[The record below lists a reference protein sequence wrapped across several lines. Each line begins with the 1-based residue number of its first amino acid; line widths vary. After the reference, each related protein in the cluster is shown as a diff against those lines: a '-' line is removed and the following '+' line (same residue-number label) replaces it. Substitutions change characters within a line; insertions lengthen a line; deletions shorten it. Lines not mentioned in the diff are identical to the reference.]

1 MESEMILILV
11 MISFALVFLSGYA
24 AGYFRADDR
33 ATRVPIREEDVN
45 NE

>member
-11 MISFALVFLSGYA
+11 MISFALIFLSGYA
-24 AGYFRADDR
+24 AGYFRAE
-33 ATRVPIREEDVN
+33 VPIREEDVN

>member
-11 MISFALVFLSGYA
+11 MISFALIFLSGYA
-24 AGYFRADDR
+24 AGYFR

-45 NE
+45 DA